1 MSNYAKRYDEE
12 FKVQAVDLLR
22 TSGKPVA
29 QVAREL
35 GVSVATLR
43 TWKRR
48 QLGGTPG
55 PVEDQDLQY
64 KEKAALFD
72 ENRGAR
78 LMRRANP
85 GLEHNPAGVARVGS
99 LPHNRRRLTEY
110 RKLFLATAITPRS
123 AEACLTG
130 AVSP

>member
-22 TSGKPVA
+22 TSSKPVA

-55 PVEDQDLQY
+55 PVEDQDLEY
-64 KEKAALFD
+64 KEKEALFD
-72 ENRGAR
+72 ENRQ
-78 LMRRANP
+78 LRRQIAYLERQREILKKAAIILAEEP
-85 GLEHNPAGVARVGS
+85 GLTTR
-99 LPHNRRRLTEY
+99 
-110 RKLFLATAITPRS
+110 
-123 AEACLTG
+123 
-130 AVSP
+130 